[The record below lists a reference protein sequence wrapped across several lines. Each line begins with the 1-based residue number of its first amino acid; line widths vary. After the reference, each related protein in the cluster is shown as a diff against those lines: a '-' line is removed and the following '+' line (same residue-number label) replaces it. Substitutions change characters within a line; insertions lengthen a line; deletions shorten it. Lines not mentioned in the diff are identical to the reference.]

1 MSKKNIG
8 AALTV
13 IAASAAVAT
22 AYATTVTDLE
32 NDKHTNSLITE
43 ENKEVDSS
51 YSFVKSNYT
60 KEVKNTKIAGS
71 KRNSKKASQ
80 EIKKDIIIE
89 KTAKTL
95 VKPQIEKA
103 QEVVAYNKQDLDG
116 VVKYDSKNLDES

>member
-8 AALTV
+8 AALSV

-51 YSFVKSNYT
+51 YSFVKSDYT
-60 KEVKNTKIAGS
+60 KEVKNTKIAGV
-71 KRNSKKASQ
+71 KRDAKKLAKRSKK
-80 EIKKDIIIE
+80 I
-89 KTAKTL
+89 L
-95 VKPQIEKA
+95 
-103 QEVVAYNKQDLDG
+103 L
-116 VVKYDSKNLDES
+116 

>member
-8 AALTV
+8 AALSV

-51 YSFVKSNYT
+51 YSFVKSDYT
-60 KEVKNTKIAGS
+60 KEVKNTKIAG
-71 KRNSKKASQ
+71 KARDSKKKLAKRS
-80 EIKKDIIIE
+80 KKI
-89 KTAKTL
+89 L
-95 VKPQIEKA
+95 
-103 QEVVAYNKQDLDG
+103 L
-116 VVKYDSKNLDES
+116 